1 MRSAIRLMVGQALVS
16 RISAAAELVALNWW
30 VLHATGS
37 SAMVGAVTLARLVPL
52 AVAGPWLGARADR
65 VEPTRLLAAVLSVG
79 AVMTVLMACVMYVQ
93 GEGASIRGVWMV
105 VVAVAVRAVVT
116 SAEPAIRNATV
127 AAMSGSS
134 ELMSAMASLSLVIT
148 LSLVVG
154 PALAGVLMAAG
165 GSTLVVALCGAGYA
179 VAAVSSLALPR
190 VSTPPAAAPS
200 SSAATPWRTAIRVV
214 GDHPRLGAQ
223 LVIAAGPMLCVF
235 PYTAMMPVIAHT
247 LFADDAQ
254 RGIAILSAAGGVGAV
269 IGAVLM
275 KKVLATPPAV
285 LAVGAAIAL
294 TLPTV
299 FLAVIAALPKM
310 IISGA
315 VCVCLLGFVG
325 QLYRTS
331 NRTATLLLAPD
342 EHKGLFAGISQ
353 TDRVLIP
360 AGAFLL
366 GFVADHWG
374 VVVMAAVMAVGN
386 AVLILPALF
395 LIARNKNV
403 ASSDVLD

>member
-16 RISAAAELVALNWW
+16 RVSAAAELVALNWW
-30 VLHATGS
+30 VFHATGS

-127 AAMSGSS
+127 AAMSGSG

-165 GSTLVVALCGAGYA
+165 GSALVVALCGAGYA

-254 RGIAILSAAGGVGAV
+254 RGIAILSAAGAW
-269 IGAVLM
+269 A
-275 KKVLATPPAV
+275 
-285 LAVGAAIAL
+285 
-294 TLPTV
+294 
-299 FLAVIAALPKM
+299 
-310 IISGA
+310 
-315 VCVCLLGFVG
+315 
-325 QLYRTS
+325 Q
-331 NRTATLLLAPD
+331 
-342 EHKGLFAGISQ
+342 
-353 TDRVLIP
+353 
-360 AGAFLL
+360 
-366 GFVADHWG
+366 
-374 VVVMAAVMAVGN
+374 
-386 AVLILPALF
+386 
-395 LIARNKNV
+395 
-403 ASSDVLD
+403 

>member
-16 RISAAAELVALNWW
+16 RVSAAAELVALNWW
-30 VLHATGS
+30 VFHATGS

-127 AAMSGSS
+127 AAMSGSG

-165 GSTLVVALCGAGYA
+165 GSALVVALCGAGYA
-179 VAAVSSLALPR
+179 AAVSSLALPR

-310 IISGA
+310 IILGA

>member
-16 RISAAAELVALNWW
+16 RVSAAAELVALNWW
-30 VLHATGS
+30 VFHATGS

-79 AVMTVLMACVMYVQ
+79 AVMTVLMACVMYVH

-127 AAMSGSS
+127 AAMSGSG

-165 GSTLVVALCGAGYA
+165 GSALVVALCGAGYA
-179 VAAVSSLALPR
+179 AAVSSLALPR

-310 IISGA
+310 IILGA

>member
-1 MRSAIRLMVGQALVS
+1 MGSAIRLVVGQALVS

-30 VLHATGS
+30 VFHATGS
-37 SAMVGAVTLARLVPL
+37 STMVGAVTLARLVPL

-79 AVMTVLMACVMYVQ
+79 AVMTLLMACVMYAQ
-93 GEGASIRGVWMV
+93 GEEASIRAVWV
-105 VVAVAVRAVVT
+105 V
-116 SAEPAIRNATV
+116 V
-127 AAMSGSS
+127 AAMSGSGG
-134 ELMSAMASLSLVIT
+134 LMSAM
-148 LSLVVG
+148 
-154 PALAGVLMAAG
+154 
-165 GSTLVVALCGAGYA
+165 
-179 VAAVSSLALPR
+179 
-190 VSTPPAAAPS
+190 APS
-200 SSAATPWRTAIRVV
+200 SSAATLWRTAARVV
-214 GDHPRLGAQ
+214 RDYPRLGAQ

-254 RGIAILSAAGGVGAV
+254 RSIAILSAAGDVGAV

-275 KKVLATPPAV
+275 KKVLAIPPSV
-285 LAVGAAIAL
+285 LAVGAAIA
-294 TLPTV
+294 V
-299 FLAVIAALPKM
+299 LPKM
-310 IISGA
+310 VALGV

-360 AGAFLL
+360 AGAFLF

-386 AVLILPALF
+386 AVLIVPALF
-395 LIARNKNV
+395 LIVRNKNV
-403 ASSDVLD
+403 ASTDVLD